1 MEFDCTKEGKNIY
14 FACREKAAK
23 YNDLLNSRERA
34 AELLG
39 ISTSTLANHEL
50 GVTKNVPPDTVV
62 MMSDLYK
69 TPELRRHSKN
79 GKVAK
84 SYLAEAASVTKMMK
98 GILHNTAQ
106 MEARKSGSSY
116 ELSEIVHYIRE
127 NDLISDEKLDE
138 LRKTAR
144 ERAKIRNEENQKEI
158 DRIYGKYRGGYIP
171 SNNTKSD
178 KTAEKAIKNVGKK
191 G

>member
-1 MEFDCTKEGKNIY
+1 MKLIR
-14 FACREKAAK
+14 CRKCGAALVTEDALIERMNDTIHELNEKA
-23 YNDLLNSRERA
+23 
-34 AELLG
+34 
-39 ISTSTLANHEL
+39 
-50 GVTKNVPPDTVV
+50 
-62 MMSDLYK
+62 
-69 TPELRRHSKN
+69 RHSKN
-79 GKVAK
+79 GKIAK

-158 DRIYGKYRGGYIP
+158 DRIYGKYRVTCVGCVPTDDINLIDMDTDGDVVKE
-171 SNNTKSD
+171 S
-178 KTAEKAIKNVGKK
+178 IKFGAKRLA
-191 G
+191 

>member
-1 MEFDCTKEGKNIY
+1 MKLIR
-14 FACREKAAK
+14 CRKCGAALVTEDALIERMNDTIHELNEKA
-23 YNDLLNSRERA
+23 
-34 AELLG
+34 
-39 ISTSTLANHEL
+39 
-50 GVTKNVPPDTVV
+50 
-62 MMSDLYK
+62 
-69 TPELRRHSKN
+69 RHSKN
-79 GKVAK
+79 GKIAK

-144 ERAKIRNEENQKEI
+144 ERAKSVMKKTKKKLI
-158 DRIYGKYRGGYIP
+158 GYMANI
-171 SNNTKSD
+171 
-178 KTAEKAIKNVGKK
+178 KADMFRVTIQNLIKLRKK
-191 G
+191 P